1 MKIKAIIPDE
11 LDFEFGALNRTWTL
25 EEHLKM
31 IEFLKLNKEYLTD
44 YIRNFNQSKRS
55 NHRRRFFSEMA
66 SYISTKT
73 TKQCKSRFQKREKK
87 LLYLAELEEDHV
99 SDFLGKKYD
108 KSLKQKL
115 KGKGEEENTKPSGM
129 EPESRKITNYKEL
142 RDCLVDEILG
152 DIKNELI
159 KNQMIRFIR
168 YISDDLDPQAPL
180 ASFNINSISMI
191 YNDDESEDDN
201 INDIVAR
208 MRNPDA

>member
-1 MKIKAIIPDE
+1 MC
-11 LDFEFGALNRTWTL
+11 R
-25 EEHLKM
+25 
-31 IEFLKLNKEYLTD
+31 
-44 YIRNFNQSKRS
+44 
-55 NHRRRFFSEMA
+55 
-66 SYISTKT
+66 
-73 TKQCKSRFQKREKK
+73 
-87 LLYLAELEEDHV
+87 EEDHV

-108 KSLKQKL
+108 KSLKQKQ
-115 KGKGEEENTKPSGM
+115 KGRGEEENTKPSGM
-129 EPESRKITNYKEL
+129 EPESRQITNYKEL